1 MAKPTPKMGRPTK
14 LTEELADRLCEEIA
28 IGRSVNEISK
38 EDWSPDQT
46 TFYRWVYRNEDF
58 RQKYTR
64 ARTLAQELAADTI
77 WELANNATVET
88 VNVDRLKVDT
98 AKWIASK
105 LLPKRYG
112 EKSQID
118 HTTSDGSMRPTRI
131 ELVAPD
137 VG

>member
-1 MAKPTPKMGRPTK
+1 MEKPTPTKGRPTK
-14 LTEELADRLCEEIA
+14 LTDELADRLCEEIA
-28 IGRSVNEISK
+28 IGRSVNKICK
-38 EDWSPDQT
+38 ESWSPDQT
-46 TFYRWVYRNEDF
+46 TFYRWVYRNEEF

-77 WELANNATVET
+77 WDLAESATVET

-105 LLPKRYG
+105 LLPKKYG
-112 EKSQID
+112 DKSQID
-118 HTTSDGSMRPTRI
+118 HTNSDGSLRPTVI

-137 VG
+137 V